1 MRFKFLT
8 FTALT
13 ALTLSSVLQAADLPL
28 EQDILARLQ
37 QLSENNALLV
47 QDREGSLQDFERKLS
62 AAREDLANLR
72 LELQDKEQ
80 ELAQVTAAG
89 ESQARQRKLAEHA
102 LAMAKRG
109 VKNRQK
115 RVERIEGKL
124 SQEKILLEQARSR
137 LSKNG
142 ADIARQELKIARLK
156 EEAQKKQQLVK
167 AAEAKRQQERAAK
180 PQVQQTLAQ
189 TKPKLVLAEPKIEAK
204 APKSVPEQELP
215 TSAVTQ
221 SSDPAQDQDQE
232 QKQQLAMLDDLA
244 RKQAVAEE
252 QRLQTALAGPER
264 SGRQLYKGLQI
275 KSDTVDG
282 RFEYL
287 GNHQYRSETV
297 VTAGRHMFTVGS
309 HHYRGTIPN
318 ADDGQIYVFLYDTS
332 RKGKPRLSMYRK
344 SLLP

>member
-28 EQDILARLQ
+28 ERDILARLQ

-47 QDREGSLQDFERKLS
+47 QDRESSLQDFERKLN

-156 EEAQKKQQLVK
+156 EAQKKQQLAK

-204 APKSVPEQELP
+204 VPKSVPEQELP
-215 TSAVTQ
+215 ATAVKQ
-221 SSDPAQDQDQE
+221 SSDPAQDQDQQ

-244 RKQAVAEE
+244 RKQAAAEE

>member
-47 QDREGSLQDFERKLS
+47 QDRESSLQDFERKLN

-124 SQEKILLEQARSR
+124 IQEKTLLEQARSR
-137 LSKNG
+137 LSKSG
-142 ADIARQELKIARLK
+142 SDIARQELKIARLK
-156 EEAQKKQQLVK
+156 EAQKKQL
-167 AAEAKRQQERAAK
+167 RR
-180 PQVQQTLAQ
+180 
-189 TKPKLVLAEPKIEAK
+189 
-204 APKSVPEQELP
+204 
-215 TSAVTQ
+215 
-221 SSDPAQDQDQE
+221 
-232 QKQQLAMLDDLA
+232 
-244 RKQAVAEE
+244 AEE
-252 QRLQTALAGPER
+252 QKPKKPVVLR
-264 SGRQLYKGLQI
+264 SKEQKTLPY
-275 KSDTVDG
+275 T
-282 RFEYL
+282 
-287 GNHQYRSETV
+287 
-297 VTAGRHMFTVGS
+297 
-309 HHYRGTIPN
+309 
-318 ADDGQIYVFLYDTS
+318 
-332 RKGKPRLSMYRK
+332 KPRFNLAERK
-344 SLLP
+344 SESTPE